1 MDTPSVIA
9 QRVLDAMAKAW
20 ASGDAA
26 GYAATFK
33 DMGTLLHHRSG
44 QTLRGR
50 QRIYEGHAY
59 AFRVTHRNSTLED
72 CRVISATLVKEGV
85 ISVNAVRTV
94 CKGAT
99 RNKYN
104 LTLLLEKE
112 EDGGAFL
119 IAHFAAKQ
127 QQQGILGLESTT
139 LAVTV
144 TAIVVGVLAL
154 GMVGW
159 RKLKIKT

>member
-1 MDTPSVIA
+1 
-9 QRVLDAMAKAW
+9 MAKAW
-20 ASGDAA
+20 ASRDAA

-33 DMGTLLHHRSG
+33 DTGTLLHHRSG

-72 CRVISATLVKEGV
+72 CRVISAILVKEGV

-99 RNKYN
+99 RNKYD

-112 EDGGAFL
+112 KDDGGAFL
-119 IAHFAAKQ
+119 IAHYAAKQ
-127 QQQGILGLESTT
+127 QQQGILGLESAT

-154 GMVGW
+154 GMVAW